1 MTRPRW
7 SLADARPQI
16 VMLPKPKKKKPL
28 AAGESDQGPCVR
40 AIWGTE
46 GLLGDSNAAPKGVE
60 LRNLK
65 SRRGLQSA
73 PKTTISPAPRSVS
86 PVRLRPELDIV
97 TATVVI
103 AGR

>member
-1 MTRPRW
+1 LTRPRW

-46 GLLGDSNAAPKGVE
+46 GLPAYTQTWGFE
-60 LRNLK
+60 
-65 SRRGLQSA
+65 RRAQRGGIA
-73 PKTTISPAPRSVS
+73 KFKISQGSSIGA
-86 PVRLRPELDIV
+86 
-97 TATVVI
+97 
-103 AGR
+103 

>member
-1 MTRPRW
+1 MTKSPWPPGKATKGHACGQFGGRRGC
-7 SLADARPQI
+7 
-16 VMLPKPKKKKPL
+16 PL
-28 AAGESDQGPCVR
+28 TR
-40 AIWGTE
+40 KF
-46 GLLGDSNAAPKGVE
+46 GDSNAAPKGVE